1 MFEMDEGKR
10 IVQTAAGFHRLAAF
24 LALSHIPPGGIKA
37 DGNFGGIC
45 LYTVNRELFFCDV
58 GSGGDRF
65 FLKRAKTSDG
75 KKETEAKSAKISNV
89 CFSHKNSRSFSL
101 FYFMKG
107 VKRTFIRKNRSKVV
121 ESEKKC

>member
-1 MFEMDEGKR
+1 M
-10 IVQTAAGFHRLAAF
+10 
-24 LALSHIPPGGIKA
+24 
-37 DGNFGGIC
+37 
-45 LYTVNRELFFCDV
+45 

-75 KKETEAKSAKISNV
+75 KKTETKGAKVSNI
-89 CFSHKNSRSFSL
+89 CFAHKNSRSFSL

-121 ESEKKC
+121 ELRKKC

>member
-1 MFEMDEGKR
+1 M
-10 IVQTAAGFHRLAAF
+10 
-24 LALSHIPPGGIKA
+24 
-37 DGNFGGIC
+37 
-45 LYTVNRELFFCDV
+45 

-121 ESEKKC
+121 ELRKKC